1 LIQTLME
8 AAKKEEAKNLS
19 QLDQGYINQVEVMLA
34 EIDKVYEM
42 RDTLKKQRAKTANP
56 AET

>member
-1 LIQTLME
+1 ME

-42 RDTLKKQRAKTANP
+42 RDTLKRQKAKSINP
-56 AET
+56 ADT

>member
-1 LIQTLME
+1 MIQTLME

-42 RDTLKKQRAKTANP
+42 RDTLKKQRATANP